1 MGDVDYQSLLL
12 SYQRK
17 VAELINQNIVYEA
30 KLNTFSPVCGL
41 ISAAI
46 LFLMVLWLWRPPTL

>member
-17 VAELINQNIVYEA
+17 VVELINQNIVYEA
-30 KLNTFSPVCGL
+30 KLNTLSQTIKDLTEKIQSLESSQKEDFE
-41 ISAAI
+41 
-46 LFLMVLWLWRPPTL
+46 

>member
-30 KLNTFSPVCGL
+30 KLNTLSQTIKDLTEKIQSLESSPKED
-41 ISAAI
+41 
-46 LFLMVLWLWRPPTL
+46 FE

>member
-30 KLNTFSPVCGL
+30 KLNTLSQTIKDLTEKIQSLESSQKEDFE
-41 ISAAI
+41 
-46 LFLMVLWLWRPPTL
+46 

>member
-30 KLNTFSPVCGL
+30 KLNTLSQTIKDLTEKIQSLESSQKQDFE
-41 ISAAI
+41 
-46 LFLMVLWLWRPPTL
+46 

>member
-30 KLNTFSPVCGL
+30 KLNTLSQTIKDLTEKIQSLESSQKEEFE
-41 ISAAI
+41 
-46 LFLMVLWLWRPPTL
+46 